1 MFDRK
6 GVFWF
11 LGLTFGLTWLLDLT
25 VSAFSVG
32 ISVFGITTMTIIALL
47 ILRDPIWRGKG
58 INLIQP
64 ASVPVDMALSG
75 NPRAVEKSANQSTF
89 GTIS

>member
-1 MFDRK
+1 MFDKK

-58 INLIQP
+58 SNLIQP

-89 GTIS
+89 GTIP